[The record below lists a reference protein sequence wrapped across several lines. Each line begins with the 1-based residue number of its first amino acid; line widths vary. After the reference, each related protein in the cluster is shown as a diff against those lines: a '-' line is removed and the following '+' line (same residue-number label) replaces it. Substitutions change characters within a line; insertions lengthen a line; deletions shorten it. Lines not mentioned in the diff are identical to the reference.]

1 MQDQPNATELLE
13 AVAQFLREKVMPQ
26 LDAHAAYHARVSANA
41 LDIVR
46 RELELGRAAEA
57 KAQAR
62 LSAILGRDGDLAE
75 LNRELCAR
83 ITAGEIDLS
92 TPGLKTHLWA
102 TTLDKLRIDQ
112 PSYASFRME
121 EEKNMD

>member
-1 MQDQPNATELLE
+1 MQDQPSAAELLE

-26 LDAHAAYHARVSANA
+26 LDAHTAYHARVSANA

-57 KAQAR
+57 EAQAR
-62 LSAILGRDGDLAE
+62 LSAILGQDGDLLT

-83 ITAGEIDLS
+83 IAAGEIGLSSPDL
-92 TPGLKTHLWA
+92 KAHLWA

-112 PSYASFRME
+112 PGYSSFRAE
-121 EEKNMD
+121 QEKNKD